1 VCRQTIVIAEVIAC
15 ISLRCTTASLV
26 RWYRRWDNQ
35 APAVNKILSEMDA
48 SPEQLVAE
56 FLNEHQLSRTYLRSR
71 ISTLAELA
79 ASEDPGVAE
88 SATRAL
94 FASLIERLAD
104 SFDPESVSLY
114 NRVFSQ
120 VTQIWRA
127 DARAKLLDSELTNL
141 GLVSEEAVTA
151 RAERLRRVSRLAGPR
166 ALAETL
172 RRVLVLSRVTLG
184 ADVAITSVIL
194 DRIKQLFPA
203 AEIILLG
210 GNKSVELFGGDPRL
224 RFKDIDYLRGGTTA
238 ERLLSWVDLLNCV
251 RSITDDLTRGEYL
264 IIDPDTRLTQLG
276 LLPLTEND
284 DRVESP
290 LSSNTGVE
298 DVTELTYPDYV
309 FFPSREY
316 GCGASLS
323 LAELTRAWLDEVFG
337 ESAPTDPHVSLSQAD
352 IESARKLATALR
364 GAGGRSIVAINFGIG
379 ENHLK
384 RVAGEFEVSIVS
396 HMVQEGSAVVFD
408 KGAGAEEAGRADAV
422 LSEAA
427 RIERDGRRARVIEI
441 DAHNLMD
448 VLSSEHLEADI
459 LVWNGRIGMLAALIG
474 ESDLYIGYDSAGQHI
489 AAALGVPCIDVF
501 AGSSSP
507 RMLDRWKPT
516 GKAPVRVV
524 AVDMVSGSANARNVL
539 ERVLDHVSQMLVER

>member
-1 VCRQTIVIAEVIAC
+1 
-15 ISLRCTTASLV
+15 
-26 RWYRRWDNQ
+26 
-35 APAVNKILSEMDA
+35 MDA

-56 FLNEHQLSRTYLRSR
+56 FLNEHRRSRTYLRSR
-71 ISTLAELA
+71 ISALAELA
-79 ASEDPGVAE
+79 ASKDPGVAE

-127 DARAKLLDSELTNL
+127 DARAKLLDSELTDL
-141 GLVSEEAVTA
+141 GLVSEEALIA

-166 ALAETL
+166 TLAETL
-172 RRVLVLSRVTLG
+172 QRVLVLSRVTLG

-194 DRIKQLFPA
+194 DRIKHLFPA
-203 AEIILLG
+203 AEINLLG
-210 GNKSVELFGGDPRL
+210 GNKSVELFGGDSRL
-224 RFKDIDYLRGGTTA
+224 RFNDIDYLRRGTTA

-251 RSITDDLTRGEYL
+251 RSITDSLTRGEYL

-284 DRVESP
+284 DRVEP
-290 LSSNTGVE
+290 RLSSNTGVE
-298 DVTELTYPDYV
+298 DVTESTYHPDYV

-316 GCGASLS
+316 GSGTSLS
-323 LAELTRAWLDEVFG
+323 LAELTSAWLDEVFG
-337 ESAPTDPHVSLSQAD
+337 EGALTYPHVSLSQAD
-352 IESARKLATALR
+352 IESARKLATALT
-364 GAGGRSIVAINFGIG
+364 GAGGRSIVATNFGIG

-384 RVAGEFEVSIVS
+384 RVAGEFEASIVS
-396 HMVQEGSAVVFD
+396 HLVQKGSAVVFD

-422 LSEAA
+422 LAEAA

-441 DAHNLMD
+441 GAHNLMD
-448 VLSSEHLEADI
+448 VLSSERLDADI

-489 AAALGVPCIDVF
+489 AAALGVACIDVF
-501 AGSSSP
+501 AGSNSP
-507 RMLDRWKPT
+507 RMLDRWRPT
-516 GKAPVRVV
+516 GKAETRVV
-524 AVDMVSGSANARNVL
+524 AVDMLSGSANARNVL
-539 ERVLDHVSQMLVER
+539 ERVLDHVGQMLVER